1 MSLYDDRYGYPGEF
15 VLRKCTGCG
24 HRFLEHEFSRNLLN
38 NLYTLY
44 YPRSSFS
51 LEQFRPR
58 KEVKGFRAWLNGSR
72 RSAYCWVPPKVRVLD
87 IGCGFGESLA
97 YHAARG
103 CEAYGVEVDENIKRV
118 AERFGF
124 KVHVGPFAPEVY
136 RPDFFDY
143 VTMDQVLEHVV
154 DPVETLRGVEQI
166 LRPGGKVII
175 STPNSNGWGAYLFG
189 RRWIN
194 WHAPYHLHHFS
205 VQSMKLAAE
214 KAGLAVA
221 QVRTITMSEWLLYQW
236 IHVMLFPKPGELS
249 SFWSPEKSKAALDR
263 IWIKAMTLIHHSKIN
278 HLITRMFDQ
287 FGIGDN
293 RLFSLIKK

>member
-1 MSLYDDRYGYPGEF
+1 
-15 VLRKCTGCG
+15 
-24 HRFLEHEFSRNLLN
+24 LEHDLLPGQIN
-38 NLYTLY
+38 NLYTSY

-51 LEQFRPR
+51 LGQFRPR
-58 KEVKGFRAWLNGSR
+58 KEAKGFSDWFNGSR

-87 IGCGFGESLA
+87 IGCGFGETLA

-103 CEAYGVEVDENIKRV
+103 CDAYGVEVDENIKRV
-118 AERFGF
+118 AEKFGF
-124 KVHVGPFAPEVY
+124 KVHVGPFDPNVY
-136 RPDFFDY
+136 SPDFFDY

-154 DPVETLRGVEQI
+154 DPVETLLGVEQI

-175 STPNSNGWGAYLFG
+175 STPNANGWGAHLFG

-205 VQSMKLAAE
+205 VQSMGLAAE
-214 KAGLAVA
+214 KAGLAVE

-236 IHVMLFPKPGELS
+236 IHLVLFPHTGKPS
-249 SFWSPEKSKAALDR
+249 SFWSPDESRTALQK
-263 IWIKAMTLIHHSKIN
+263 IWIKAMTLVHSTKIN

-287 FGIGDN
+287 MGIGDN
-293 RLFSLIKK
+293 RLFFLRKAGPNNV

>member
-15 VLRKCTGCG
+15 ALRKCTGCG
-24 HRFLEHEFSRNLLN
+24 HKFLEHGFSRDLLN
-38 NLYTLY
+38 NLYTSY

-51 LEQFRPR
+51 PEQFRPR

-103 CEAYGVEVDENIKRV
+103 CDAYGVEVDENIKRV
-118 AERFGF
+118 AEKFGF
-124 KVHVGPFAPEVY
+124 KVHIGPFAPEVY
-136 RPDFFDY
+136 GPDFFDY

-154 DPVETLRGVEQI
+154 DPVETLSGVEKI

-175 STPNSNGWGAYLFG
+175 STPNSSGWGARLFG

-205 VQSMKLAAE
+205 AQSMGLAAE
-214 KAGLAVA
+214 KAGLAVE

-236 IHVMLFPKPGELS
+236 IHVVLFPKPGEPS
-249 SFWSPEKSKAALDR
+249 AFWALEKSKADLDK
-263 IWIKAMTLIHHSKIN
+263 IWIKAMTLIHHLKIN

-287 FGIGDN
+287 LGIGDN
-293 RLFSLIKK
+293 RLFFLIKK